1 MLKSLHGLS
10 MLWNILKFVHK
21 LQLKMYEKSPSK
33 SMKTTILRNAPRAPA
48 LWRQAFMFAF
58 NLKSIFWGT
67 MLWRAKVYNGTKV
80 LSLLFPVSPYVK
92 FSGTTYVWI
101 NYLIGCA
108 GRTLQGC
115 SLVQVMGQWACTK
128 IFITRAT
135 HWCFIVTYWGV
146 LYLA

>member
-1 MLKSLHGLS
+1 MLKSLDGLS
-10 MLWNILKFVHK
+10 MLWNILKFVHN

-80 LSLLFPVSPYVK
+80 LSLLFLVSPYVK
-92 FSGTTYVWI
+92 FSETTYV
-101 NYLIGCA
+101 
-108 GRTLQGC
+108 
-115 SLVQVMGQWACTK
+115 LVD
-128 IFITRAT
+128 
-135 HWCFIVTYWGV
+135 
-146 LYLA
+146 

>member
-10 MLWNILKFVHK
+10 MLWNILKFVHN

-48 LWRQAFMFAF
+48 LLRQAFMFAF

-80 LSLLFPVSPYVK
+80 LSLLFLVSPYVK
-92 FSGTTYVWI
+92 FSETTYVI
-101 NYLIGCA
+101 
-108 GRTLQGC
+108 Q
-115 SLVQVMGQWACTK
+115 
-128 IFITRAT
+128 
-135 HWCFIVTYWGV
+135 
-146 LYLA
+146 